1 MVVFKFQLLL
11 CFKFFKLV
19 NSAFGPWE
27 RAPHRYK
34 GLIIITIIIIIII
47 IIIIMSQYETLECC
61 PHYE

>member
-1 MVVFKFQLLL
+1 MVVFKFQLFV
-11 CFKFFKLV
+11 CFQFFKLV

-27 RAPHRYK
+27 RALHRYK
-34 GLIIITIIIIIII
+34 GLIIITIIIIII